1 MQWELVGALLHTTDQ
16 RQSVVY
22 MLYVMGYSS
31 VEPTAERHAQG
42 GISRA
47 GP

>member
-1 MQWELVGALLHTTDQ
+1 MQSELVGALLYTTDQ

-31 VEPTAERHAQG
+31 VEPTVERHAQA

-47 GP
+47 DP